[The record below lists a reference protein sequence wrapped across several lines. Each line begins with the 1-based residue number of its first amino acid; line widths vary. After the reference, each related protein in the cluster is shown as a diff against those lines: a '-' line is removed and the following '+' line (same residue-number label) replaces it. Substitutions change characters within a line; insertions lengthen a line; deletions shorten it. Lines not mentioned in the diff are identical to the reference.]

1 MKTNEKND
9 FGKSLGKNST
19 AQGAIEYL
27 LIIGASI
34 LVVSIVI
41 ISIVGVTG
49 AGADKTDAESV
60 RDTSLILECQRDCI
74 LINGNWINN
83 RCEGNVNLYG
93 TNDKCGDFND
103 PPKNRSNT

>member
-9 FGKSLGKNST
+9 FGKSFGKNST

-41 ISIVGVTG
+41 ISIVGVTATG
-49 AGADKTDAESV
+49 AEGTTEEAVS
-60 RDTSLILECQRDCI
+60 DTSRILECQRDCI
-74 LINGNWINN
+74 KIGGSWTNN
-83 RCEGNVNLYG
+83 KCSSNVDLTGKNP
-93 TNDKCGDFND
+93 DCADFNYSSI
-103 PPKNRSNT
+103 K